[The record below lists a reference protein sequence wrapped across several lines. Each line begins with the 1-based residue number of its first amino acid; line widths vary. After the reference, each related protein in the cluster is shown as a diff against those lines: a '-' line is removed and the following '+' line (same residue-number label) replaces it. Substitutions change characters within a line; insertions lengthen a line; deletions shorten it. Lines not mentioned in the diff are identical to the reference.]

1 MHLHSGR
8 EADACRDLRAAG
20 VRGSELPPCA
30 LLRREKVAA
39 IEDFLADA
47 KRRMDKSIETT
58 HHEFNSIRTGRASPA
73 LLDRITIDYYGT
85 PTPLKS
91 LASISAPEA
100 RLLVVQPFD
109 PGAIKNI
116 ERAVQESDL
125 GLTPSND
132 GKVVRL
138 PIPALTEERRKDL
151 VKVVRRVAEDG
162 KVAIRN
168 VRRDVMQHLKELV
181 VNGEVGDD
189 EERRAE
195 QQVQKITDDH
205 TKSIDDLLKVKEAE
219 IMEV

>member
-1 MHLHSGR
+1 MT
-8 EADACRDLRAAG
+8 
-20 VRGSELPPCA
+20 
-30 LLRREKVAA
+30 A
-39 IEDFLADA
+39 IDDFLADA
-47 KRRMDKSIETT
+47 KRRMDKSIEAT

-85 PTPLKS
+85 QTPLKS
-91 LASISAPEA
+91 LASISAPEP

-109 PGAIKNI
+109 PGAIKGI

-151 VKVVRRVAEDG
+151 VKVVRRSAEDG

-168 VRRDVMQHLKELV
+168 VRRDVMRHLEELV
-181 VNGEVGDD
+181 RNGDVGDD

-195 QQVQKITDDH
+195 NQVQKLTDDH
-205 TKSIDDLLKVKEAE
+205 VKRIDELLKHKEAE